1 MLISLSAGL
10 LAPALPMS
18 YKSRFFTNLSEE
30 KKKRKKNLFKV
41 HIFFLLLLKSNLF
54 KIKYKETVSFKR

>member
-1 MLISLSAGL
+1 MLRSLSAGL

-18 YKSRFFTNLSEE
+18 YKSRFSANLSE
-30 KKKRKKNLFKV
+30 KKKEKNLFKIY
-41 HIFFLLLLKSNLF
+41 IFFLLLLKANLF